1 MLKTR
6 TAYLF
11 LLLCLIFPSW
21 GQLKFRSPEE
31 MLHYRLDFSTTE
43 LFKETKYGN
52 WQRISKLTFA
62 DVVVKDIPLND
73 QANVFSYQNKLL
85 LSIPGTQQVYQLD
98 LQKETLQ
105 RLDNSFYRG
114 YNFQAIQFIRNDT
127 LFSLGGVGFWHAN
140 NISTY
145 FSQKAKE
152 WEMTSAPEESGPRRM
167 KSDFGGYD
175 GDRHVLSVIEFPE
188 LYETKNQSKTYR
200 YFEKDLKK
208 NQWTLFGDVQVD
220 LIKDLGITRLESDFL
235 DGKFF
240 FLNGPILVWADP
252 KTNSLY
258 QANTVIPCFNVNFE
272 FAYYKGF
279 IYSYRRMNAP
289 TNEGQIFKIDSIS
302 FEKLKSLS
310 TYKGPF
316 YIKPYPTGLIG
327 YAAAALLILSAGV
340 IYVYRKRKPQ
350 KVHESII
357 EPLDGL
363 PAGASAF
370 LLACLEYP
378 KGHTFSS
385 QHFTELMGY
394 SSYAYETQ
402 RQVRAKLIKGINSYF
417 WAHYRL
423 EDVIVRQTAND
434 DKRFSVYLIAEV
446 HYDTL
451 KKLLN
456 A

>member
-1 MLKTR
+1 MR
-6 TAYLF
+6 YLF
-11 LLLCLIFPSW
+11 LFFFLFDFFFSYS
-21 GQLKFRSPEE
+21 GQLQFRTQEE
-31 MLHYRLDFSTTE
+31 LFHYRIDYKTSDLYKETRQGNWKFVGHLKFEKVDTTE
-43 LFKETKYGN
+43 
-52 WQRISKLTFA
+52 
-62 DVVVKDIPLND
+62 IPYKSLV
-73 QANVFSYQNKLL
+73 NVFPLKKTYILTIS
-85 LSIPGTQQVYQLD
+85 GTQQVYQLD
-98 LQKETLQ
+98 LSKMLIK
-105 RLDNSFYRG
+105 RLDNTFYRG
-114 YNFQAIQFIRNDT
+114 YNFQAIQYFRNDT
-127 LFSLGGVGFWHAN
+127 LFSSGGMGFWHAN
-140 NISTY
+140 NVTTY
-145 FSQKAKE
+145 FSFEKKE
-152 WEMTSAPEESGPRRM
+152 WEMTSSPDESGPRWM
-167 KSDFGGYD
+167 KSDYGGYD
-175 GDRHVLSVIEFPE
+175 ENRDVLSVIEFPE
-188 LYETKNQSKTYR
+188 LYETKNQSKSYR
-200 YFEKDLKK
+200 YFEKDLK
-208 NQWTLFGDVQVD
+208 NNHWTLLGDVQVD
-220 LIKDLGITRLESDFL
+220 LIKDLGITRLESEFL
-235 DGKFF
+235 DGNFF

-289 TNEGQIFKIDSIS
+289 TNEDQIFKIDSIS
-302 FEKLKSLS
+302 IEKLKSIS

-316 YIKPYPTGLIG
+316 YIKPYPTGFIG
-327 YAAAALLILSAGV
+327 YGAAALLILSAGG

-378 KGHTFSS
+378 KGQTFSS
-385 QHFTELMGY
+385 QHFTEIMGY
-394 SSYAYETQ
+394 DTYAYETQ

-423 EDVIVRQTAND
+423 DEVIIRQTAND
-434 DKRFSVYLIAEV
+434 DKRFSVYLIAES

-456 A
+456 S